1 MLSGYAQTPGNT
13 GLVLDDDAY
22 NNIPQQS
29 PTRALAALPASY
41 SLKMYAPDPANQGDN
56 QTCTAWASA
65 YCAGTIIQ
73 AIRKHLKER
82 AEINQLAYSAAN
94 AYFMAHHAVDC
105 QTALKFTD
113 VMDMMKG
120 ARGISLRDT
129 GLKCITPAY
138 KPNRSVVTEL
148 ANAGYNRVFGTRDTG
163 STKILGVKTAIYNH
177 QPVIIAVYEVNSL
190 TLAYNVNLWQPHES
204 TAGADAHAMCV
215 VAYDDNKYG
224 GAFELQNSWGKEFGK
239 GGYIWIKYRD
249 FAKYT
254 CYACQLFDKA
264 RARSI
269 DGGDSYAGNIKLLLD
284 DGSDMPV
291 TRQDSSA
298 DRPIT
303 TYKSVNSYKAGTDF
317 QFKLSNDEP
326 AYVYAISADLVSSA
340 KRIFPGDGISPY
352 LSYKQ
357 AEMIYPA
364 EDSFI
369 EFDKQPGTD
378 YLCVFYSKTELD
390 IDNII
395 NQINHADGSFNQK
408 VYKVTGSA
416 MVNSGNLNFD
426 NNNINFTGKSAD
438 KDYVIVMVELNHTL

>member
-1 MLSGYAQTPGNT
+1 
-13 GLVLDDDAY
+13 
-22 NNIPQQS
+22 
-29 PTRALAALPASY
+29 
-41 SLKMYAPDPANQGDN
+41 
-56 QTCTAWASA
+56 
-65 YCAGTIIQ
+65 
-73 AIRKHLKER
+73 
-82 AEINQLAYSAAN
+82 
-94 AYFMAHHAVDC
+94 
-105 QTALKFTD
+105 
-113 VMDMMKG
+113 
-120 ARGISLRDT
+120 
-129 GLKCITPAY
+129 
-138 KPNRSVVTEL
+138 
-148 ANAGYNRVFGTRDTG
+148 
-163 STKILGVKTAIYNH
+163 
-177 QPVIIAVYEVNSL
+177 
-190 TLAYNVNLWQPHES
+190 
-204 TAGADAHAMCV
+204 
-215 VAYDDNKYG
+215 
-224 GAFELQNSWGKEFGK
+224 
-239 GGYIWIKYRD
+239 
-249 FAKYT
+249 
-254 CYACQLFDKA
+254 
-264 RARSI
+264 
-269 DGGDSYAGNIKLLLD
+269 
-284 DGSDMPV
+284 MPV